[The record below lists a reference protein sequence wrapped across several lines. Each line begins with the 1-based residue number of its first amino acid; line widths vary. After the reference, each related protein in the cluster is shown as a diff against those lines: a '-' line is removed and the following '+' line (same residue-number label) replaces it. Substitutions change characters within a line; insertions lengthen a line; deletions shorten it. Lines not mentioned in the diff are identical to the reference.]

1 MPNHVTNLLNAKD
14 IAILPIFTEDEDGN
28 KELDFNKIIPIP
40 QELLDVD
47 SGTEKDR
54 ISCYL
59 TKVQDVEI
67 MKIVKNYYEEH
78 PVLKLFKPPHL
89 LTEEELNDILDR
101 YGERKTFDELAEEG
115 KTYVDNI
122 IKYGHPSWYEWR
134 CANWGTKWNSYDC
147 QIFEPDDVEFLTAWS
162 PAEPIVLKLS
172 EQYPDRRFHLLYS
185 DEFIGQF
192 AGESVYENGK
202 LVKEIY
208 AEGLDHP
215 DMPELLYKIFEFTV
229 KECVYI
235 DKDGNVVKKSC
246 EDCKCYDNCDRI
258 R

>member
-1 MPNHVTNLLNAKD
+1 MPNHVTNILNAKD
-14 IAILPIFTEDEDGN
+14 LIVLPIFTEDEDGE
-28 KELDFNKIIPIP
+28 KQLDFNKIIPMP
-40 QELLDVD
+40 EELNIN
-47 SGTEKDR
+47 SGDEKTL

-67 MKIVKNYYEEH
+67 MKIVKNYYENH
-78 PVLKLFKPPHL
+78 MVLKLFSAPHI
-89 LTEEELNDILDR
+89 LTDEELSDIMNR
-101 YGERKTFDELAEEG
+101 YSPRTYDDLVECG
-115 KTYVDNI
+115 KVCVDNI
-122 IKYGHPSWYEWR
+122 IKYGHASWYEW
-134 CANWGTKWNSYDC
+134 CCDNWGTKWNAYDC
-147 QIFEPDDVEFLTAWS
+147 SIYDDNEMEFLTAWS